1 MQSEKDRV
9 GYSSPGPRAAR
20 FMPRKPVA
28 HGCAEPRIA
37 RLRGDDGMRG
47 RCIGARRR
55 GRGWCKVRGLPVRSV
70 WPGLSCDQ
78 PHRFGIRRGLFWV
91 EAGEPVEPT
100 VSLGAWRKACANR
113 LGDRDPRGFKGFVVA
128 VHASIVAQ
136 HASERHARI
145 CCESRDSRGTPLVQW
160 H

>member
-1 MQSEKDRV
+1 MTACEADAS
-9 GYSSPGPRAAR
+9 AL
-20 FMPRKPVA
+20 
-28 HGCAEPRIA
+28 AEEVE
-37 RLRGDDGMRG
+37 D
-47 RCIGARRR
+47 GARSEGYRC
-55 GRGWCKVRGLPVRSV
+55 GSV

-78 PHRFGIRRGLFWV
+78 PHRFGMRRGLFWV

-145 CCESRDSRGTPLVQW
+145 CCESRDSRGTP
-160 H
+160 